1 MKPIHE
7 EQKKIAKELLEK
19 LQSKSGLWESDD
31 TIAMINEAVALLAS
45 ELKIEFHQKFEN
57 YLLSLWEELGEKP
70 AFSVTPWLLAY
81 CPNKIQARL
90 SAKEKFEKKEEN
102 SKEEHYSII
111 TGTRIYPL
119 ETSKITLHS
128 DRDSFPF
135 QKSTNNLF
143 FLEQPKQWK
152 ASSIQFYFKGKIPPN
167 DMPRLSFALVFSPL
181 GYLQNIENLEWQ
193 YRTGNSWS
201 TLSDVGIRLTP
212 PEFSEYETEKT
223 YFYWLNSGNVYFFS
237 LPYPT
242 GWKLEEDFYTLRMLL
257 PKTQNIS
264 INLKT
269 ELSVYLNAFLLK
281 AQDIDY
287 SMNKDDILEAY
298 SRADSIEL
306 FPLSSLEGEKKKE
319 SNQEFLHRMQ
329 GKLKS
334 YRACISEIDIKN
346 LLYEHYASKIE
357 WLQIK
362 PSLSNSGSPKVQIY
376 IMSKKQSTLLEW
388 IEQSHKL
395 AREMNVL
402 LSQYLPYG
410 IDAQV
415 GLPEIIVIPVIES
428 SILPVFS
435 ETNLSTEEDVKS
447 WIEKNISYDLL
458 DIHTDTWNLGN
469 VNAFITSRK
478 GPFIK
483 NSPKVLYFFKEN
495 ESGDNRCHV

>member
-223 YFYWLNSGNVYFFS
+223 YFYWLNSGNVYFF
-237 LPYPT
+237 L
-242 GWKLEEDFYTLRMLL
+242 
-257 PKTQNIS
+257 
-264 INLKT
+264 
-269 ELSVYLNAFLLK
+269 YLIL
-281 AQDIDY
+281 QD
-287 SMNKDDILEAY
+287 
-298 SRADSIEL
+298 
-306 FPLSSLEGEKKKE
+306 
-319 SNQEFLHRMQ
+319 
-329 GKLKS
+329 
-334 YRACISEIDIKN
+334 
-346 LLYEHYASKIE
+346 
-357 WLQIK
+357 
-362 PSLSNSGSPKVQIY
+362 GS
-376 IMSKKQSTLLEW
+376 
-388 IEQSHKL
+388 
-395 AREMNVL
+395 
-402 LSQYLPYG
+402 
-410 IDAQV
+410 
-415 GLPEIIVIPVIES
+415 
-428 SILPVFS
+428 
-435 ETNLSTEEDVKS
+435 
-447 WIEKNISYDLL
+447 
-458 DIHTDTWNLGN
+458 
-469 VNAFITSRK
+469 
-478 GPFIK
+478 
-483 NSPKVLYFFKEN
+483 
-495 ESGDNRCHV
+495 